1 MGLAAE
7 ACKASKSK
15 LMQMSTMLSQKQINL
30 SEVQNLL
37 NIIAQKEQAT
47 EEYFR
52 IVREAKVIETSN
64 MMKNLST
71 IGKIIKDIQECRKG
85 MEVLQTKLLSLEET
99 INFSLKITKYAQGY
113 EECLKEI
120 ARRKNHSNKVKD
132 FIQKTNDTLKN
143 QREIEISKRLSFRRS
158 YGDSI
163 IPKLMPFLMKS
174 EEEESS
180 LPISTFNITSFDN
193 DLPDVEIE
201 NVEDEFSFVVLED
214 PTERVKSLE
223 KENAFL
229 NERLSLL
236 IKNST
241 NNTESL
247 NLNNRST
254 KRLQEAEKEISNFK
268 DLLEREKK
276 SRSTSEIENRDLRK
290 KLQEL
295 DQSQTEKMKKLEVDI
310 KNYEVLLQ
318 SLLGQ

>member
-1 MGLAAE
+1 
-7 ACKASKSK
+7 
-15 LMQMSTMLSQKQINL
+15 
-30 SEVQNLL
+30 
-37 NIIAQKEQAT
+37 
-47 EEYFR
+47 
-52 IVREAKVIETSN
+52 
-64 MMKNLST
+64 
-71 IGKIIKDIQECRKG
+71 
-85 MEVLQTKLLSLEET
+85 
-99 INFSLKITKYAQGY
+99 
-113 EECLKEI
+113 
-120 ARRKNHSNKVKD
+120 
-132 FIQKTNDTLKN
+132 
-143 QREIEISKRLSFRRS
+143 
-158 YGDSI
+158 
-163 IPKLMPFLMKS
+163 MKS

-310 KNYEVLLQ
+310 KKKITRYCSNLYLDNKRVVPIIYINMK
-318 SLLGQ
+318 